1 MVENEKRKQSIF
13 HTFARFLNEIDFIL
27 MIKKLILFLFA
38 FAMTYLADAQSS
50 VSRRTYIINGQRMS
64 AETQID
70 ADEFFP
76 VLMDSILID
85 QINYVLAERD
95 CEPLQYRRLLFT
107 VANEQS
113 EYMAMMADT
122 DPNAKLKEPV
132 AERMRSYGGSNNAAE
147 LTTKINVVKNKQ
159 ALTYFKMAEE
169 LVFRWMSNSKTA
181 SLLESTNYQYIGAS
195 SHIDAEGKKVFVSV
209 VLGNFRSFNEGMR
222 NRDQLKV
229 PYTLKNN
236 GLSEYDPDVCKRINR
251 MTNLFEFRDA
261 LKVED
266 RQVFIELNNAKPL
279 QKLLRNKTDALA
291 LDILQKEQYACGLE
305 GNILDYNRINHG
317 VMTKPCKMKK
327 VFKKNLA
334 DVSKNSHAF
343 KAKIADL
350 PDNIELKNSEINLM
364 IIQDG
369 SVCTSVPKSFIHPIK
384 GTYKNVVK
392 ILADTVMINSRFGYH
407 PIPDSADLTFVIPFK
422 GNKADYDVDDI
433 EPFLEALEQPDFTIL
448 NMDITAYSSIEGS
461 DSVNRSLQRR
471 RAESIVKALESR
483 QADSITKTIV
493 TDYNW
498 DDFAT
503 DIQSTKYRKFAN
515 WSIERVQDSIK
526 KNDLAKE
533 LEPMLQ
539 NHRYARINMRI
550 VYDIKGKNERPF
562 VLRKFHEAAIDS
574 ADRIEALSIQ
584 KFIMKRVLHG
594 QYDKSVLDE
603 MQIPDSPDFAGLAMN
618 DIWLRYKL
626 GMLKMSE
633 VRERIRALA
642 MIAPN
647 NEYIAFNDLL
657 MRIDYPEGL
666 FRDMSSSIQQGIER
680 LYYTPLRK
688 ETVDRLNI
696 RLQLKIIDEVDSLT
710 HVRATKVACVQ
721 RIKQIVDIKTETME
735 NSLKLAELFLYN
747 KDYMLT
753 LKILEPW
760 VGATNNM
767 QLLLTYVSLCSLF
780 ENMMHTVAF
789 ETAMSR
795 IKEIEPETYRRL
807 LDSGDGE
814 GFSLKVFENE
824 NIKKEYCEFCN
835 EGN

>member
-1 MVENEKRKQSIF
+1 MKENVVLMTKKWVLC
-13 HTFARFLNEIDFIL
+13 AVAIL
-27 MIKKLILFLFA
+27 ISL
-38 FAMTYLADAQSS
+38 LAEAQRS
-50 VSRRTYIINGQRMS
+50 VSRRTYIINDEYLP

-70 ADEFFP
+70 PSDFVPA
-76 VLMDSILID
+76 LMDSIIID
-85 QINYVLAERD
+85 QINYILNERD
-95 CEPLQYRRLLFT
+95 CEPLQFRQLLFT

-113 EYMAMMADT
+113 EYMAMMADE
-122 DPNAKLKEPV
+122 DPNAKLKETV
-132 AERMRSYGGSNNAAE
+132 ADRLQAHGGSNNAAE
-147 LTTKINVVKNKQ
+147 LTAKINVVKNKQ
-159 ALTYFKMAEE
+159 ALTYYKMAEE

-181 SLLESTNYQYIGAS
+181 TLLESTNYQYIGAS
-195 SHIDAEGKKVFVSV
+195 AHIDSDGKKVFVSI

-236 GLSEYDPDVCKRINR
+236 GLDEYDPDVCKRINR

-266 RQVFIELNNAKPL
+266 NQVFIELNNAKPL
-279 QKLLRNKTDALA
+279 QKLLRNKTDGLA

-305 GNILDYNRINHG
+305 KNIIDYNRINRG
-317 VMTKPCKMKK
+317 VMTKPYKMKK
-327 VFKKNLA
+327 IFKKNVA
-334 DVSKNSHAF
+334 DISKNSHAF
-343 KAKIADL
+343 KAKVADL
-350 PDNIELKNSEINLM
+350 PENIELNNSEINLM
-364 IIQDG
+364 IVQDG
-369 SVCTSVPKSFIHPIK
+369 SVCTSVQKSFIHPIK

-407 PIPDSADLTFVIPFK
+407 PVPDSADLTFIVPFK
-422 GNKADYDVDDI
+422 GNKSDYNKEDI

-448 NMDITAYSSIEGS
+448 NMQIVAYSSIEGS
-461 DSVNRSLQRR
+461 DSVNRNLQRR
-471 RAESIVKALESR
+471 RAESIVKALKSR
-483 QADSITKTIV
+483 QVDTMSTSIV

-498 DDFAT
+498 DDFVA
-503 DIQSTKYRKFAN
+503 DIQTTKYRKYAN
-515 WSIERVQDSIK
+515 MSVERVQDSIK

-539 NHRYARINMRI
+539 KHRYARINMRI

-562 VLRKFHEAAIDS
+562 VLRKFHEYAIDS
-574 ADRIEALSIQ
+574 ADRITALSIQ
-584 KFIMKRVLHG
+584 KFIMKRILEG
-594 QYDKSVLDE
+594 AYTKDVLDE
-603 MQIPDSPDFAGLAMN
+603 MRIPDTPDFAGLVMN
-618 DIWLRYKL
+618 DLWIRHKL
-626 GMLKMSE
+626 GMMKMPE
-633 VRERIRALA
+633 LRERILALA
-642 MIAPN
+642 AIAPQ

-666 FRDMSSSIQQGIER
+666 FKDNSATLQQGIEK

-688 ETVDRLNI
+688 ETIDRLNI

-760 VGATNNM
+760 VGSTTNM
-767 QLLLTYVSLCSLF
+767 QLLLTYVSLCSLS

-789 ETAMSR
+789 ETAMNR
-795 IKEIEPETYRRL
+795 IRLIEPETYCKL
-807 LDSGDGE
+807 LNSNSEE
-814 GFSLKVFENE
+814 GFSLRVFENE
-824 NIKKEYCEFCN
+824 NIKHDYCKYCN
-835 EGN
+835 GDN